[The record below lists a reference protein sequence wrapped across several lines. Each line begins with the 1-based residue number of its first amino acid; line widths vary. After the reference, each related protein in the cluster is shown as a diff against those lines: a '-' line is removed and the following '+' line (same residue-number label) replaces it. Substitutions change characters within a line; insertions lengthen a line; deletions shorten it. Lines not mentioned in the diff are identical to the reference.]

1 MPRQTT
7 WATCA
12 FVIGASPR
20 YCPGVAQKKAP
31 VRKPRAESRSLPIG
45 EAARALGVS
54 VDTLRRWERAGRLK
68 TTRDSAN
75 RRHVSEDEVRRLG
88 GRSISKSGTGLSARN
103 QFDGVVTAV
112 EIWGVI
118 ALVEVQAGPHRFVA
132 IITRDAVEELGLA
145 AGVPATATVK
155 ATSVMVARR
164 REQTEPAS

>member
-1 MPRQTT
+1 
-7 WATCA
+7 
-12 FVIGASPR
+12 VSPR
-20 YCPGVAQKKAP
+20 KAP
-31 VRKPRAESRSLPIG
+31 ARRGADRKKSATSAGTSASSRSLPIG

-54 VDTLRRWERAGRLK
+54 VDTLRRWERAGRLT

-75 RRHVSEDEVRRLG
+75 RRLVSEDEVRRLG
-88 GRSISKSGTGLSARN
+88 GRSLSKSGTGLSARN

-118 ALVEVQAGPHRFVA
+118 ALVELQAGPHRFVS

-164 REQTEPAS
+164 RDQPATAD

>member
-1 MPRQTT
+1 
-7 WATCA
+7 
-12 FVIGASPR
+12 VSP
-20 YCPGVAQKKAP
+20 KKTAAP
-31 VRKPRAESRSLPIG
+31 KQRAASRSLPIG

-54 VDTLRRWERAGRLK
+54 VDTLRRWERAGRIE

-75 RRHVSEDEVRRLG
+75 RRLVSEDEVRRLG

-118 ALVEVQAGPHRFVA
+118 ALVELQAGPHRFVS

-145 AGVPATATVK
+145 VGVPATATVK

-164 REQTEPAS
+164 REQADPAH

>member
-1 MPRQTT
+1 MRRGADRKKS
-7 WATCA
+7 ATSA
-12 FVIGASPR
+12 GTSAS
-20 YCPGVAQKKAP
+20 
-31 VRKPRAESRSLPIG
+31 SRSLPIG

-75 RRHVSEDEVRRLG
+75 RRLVSEDEVRRLG
-88 GRSISKSGTGLSARN
+88 GRSLSKSGTGLSARN

-118 ALVEVQAGPHRFVA
+118 ALVELQAGPHRFVS

-164 REQTEPAS
+164 RDQPAPAE

>member
-1 MPRQTT
+1 MSPKK
-7 WATCA
+7 AA
-12 FVIGASPR
+12 EPKAGAS
-20 YCPGVAQKKAP
+20 
-31 VRKPRAESRSLPIG
+31 RSIPIG

-75 RRHVSEDEVRRLG
+75 RRLVSEEEIHRLG

-118 ALVEVQAGPHRFVA
+118 ALVELQAGPHRFVS

-164 REQTEPAS
+164 REHGDPAE